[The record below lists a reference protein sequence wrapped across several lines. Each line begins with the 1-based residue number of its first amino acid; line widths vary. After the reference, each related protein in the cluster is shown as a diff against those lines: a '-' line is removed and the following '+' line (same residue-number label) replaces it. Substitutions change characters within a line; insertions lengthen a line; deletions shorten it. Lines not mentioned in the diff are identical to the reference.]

1 MAEQG
6 WELQWTDSPGLMR
19 RLTEGSGP
27 DVCLFDP
34 AVLSPRGLLGLKVL
48 RERHPSLPLAS
59 LGRAEEDPAWF
70 DPMVFDPPMRR
81 LARLGIEAW
90 PRILMGLGGQVPP
103 TGAGADAA
111 VQTGAFPVAPALVRA
126 TAPLARA
133 TAPMAVPAPA
143 FASSPVPVPTAAS
156 APGSAAKFSA
166 EDLFGDI
173 LSDLEGQSGMT
184 SAWIPAPEPVWTPAS
199 LAPGSARPSGA
210 SVPEPTR
217 TPAPAAPGSAWTAEP
232 SVPESDRVPAPAP
245 AAPGSAW
252 AAEPSAPETGRTPV
266 PAAAAPGSAWTPGPP
281 EAGAAPHAEPVL
293 EQFGNYELL
302 EKVAVGGMAELFKAR
317 ERGGAEA
324 GRIVAI
330 KRILPHL
337 SDNDEF
343 VRMFI
348 EEAKLA
354 AQLDHPNIVQI
365 YDMGKAGGS
374 FYIAMAFIDGR
385 DLRALM
391 RKIRE
396 YRLPMPEPLAAAVV
410 MQVAAALDYAHRK
423 RAVDDQELQLVHRD
437 ISPQNILISYGG
449 AVKLA
454 DFGIAK
460 AANQGT
466 HTQAGALKGKLLYMS
481 PEQALGEP
489 LDHRS
494 DLYSLGLVLAELL
507 TGERCFQADSEL
519 GVLEKVRMGKVVDV
533 RAANPAMSKAMGSI
547 LDRLLVK
554 DVDRRYGSARQL
566 ERDLKALLARQGGE
580 PTGADLADYVNVLLK
595 GTREELEH
603 MLASRF
609 AVSVA
614 PAEASA
620 AARVAAGPGAEQ
632 DEEAT
637 LAGVGPRR
645 EAPRAPRPAPV
656 LPPAAVLPVS
666 RRPGARRWL
675 LVLLA
680 LVLLGLLGALGAW
693 RLWGG

>member
-19 RLTEGSGP
+19 RLTEGSSP

-133 TAPMAVPAPA
+133 TASLPVPAPAPA

-184 SAWIPAPEPVWTPAS
+184 SAWIPAPEPVWTP
-199 LAPGSARPSGA
+199 GA
-210 SVPEPTR
+210 
-217 TPAPAAPGSAWTAEP
+217 
-232 SVPESDRVPAPAP
+232 
-245 AAPGSAW
+245 
-252 AAEPSAPETGRTPV
+252 SAPEADRTPV
-266 PAAAAPGSAWTPGPP
+266 PPAPGSAWTPGPP
-281 EAGAAPHAEPVL
+281 EAGAAPQAEPVL
-293 EQFGNYELL
+293 EPFGNYELL

-466 HTQAGALKGKLLYMS
+466 NTQAGALKGKLLYMS

-519 GVLEKVRMGKVVDV
+519 GVLEKVRLGKVVDV

-554 DVDRRYGSARQL
+554 DLDRRYGSARQL

-580 PTGADLADYVNVLLK
+580 PTGADLADYVNALLK

-609 AVSVA
+609 AISVP

-620 AARVAAGPGAEQ
+620 AARATAGPGAGQ

-656 LPPAAVLPVS
+656 LPPPAVLPVS
-666 RRPGARRWL
+666 RRTGPRRWL

>member
-90 PRILMGLGGQVPP
+90 PRILMGLGGQAPSP
-103 TGAGADAA
+103 GAGADAA

-126 TAPLARA
+126 TAPLGA
-133 TAPMAVPAPA
+133 TPLAHAAAPMPAPAPAPA
-143 FASSPVPVPTAAS
+143 FASGPVPVPTAAP

-184 SAWIPAPEPVWTPAS
+184 SAWIPAPEPVWTPDPPAS
-199 LAPGSARPSGA
+199 GSARPSGA
-210 SVPEPTR
+210 SAPEADR
-217 TPAPAAPGSAWTAEP
+217 TPAPPVPGSAWT
-232 SVPESDRVPAPAP
+232 S
-245 AAPGSAW
+245 G
-252 AAEPSAPETGRTPV
+252 PSAPEADRTPV
-266 PAAAAPGSAWTPGPP
+266 PP
-281 EAGAAPHAEPVL
+281 EAGAAPQGEPVL

-410 MQVAAALDYAHRK
+410 LRVAAALDYAHRK

-437 ISPQNILISYGG
+437 ISPQNILISYAG

-460 AANQGT
+460 AANQGSQ
-466 HTQAGALKGKLLYMS
+466 TQAGALKGKLLYMS

-533 RAANPAMSKAMGSI
+533 RAANPAMSKAMGGI

-609 AVSVA
+609 AVSLA
-614 PAEASA
+614 PAEASV
-620 AARVAAGPGAEQ
+620 AARAAAGPGAGP

-645 EAPRAPRPAPV
+645 EAPRAARPAPV
-656 LPPAAVLPVS
+656 LPPAPVLAGS
-666 RRPGARRWL
+666 GRTGARRWL
-675 LVLLA
+675 MVLLA

>member
-90 PRILMGLGGQVPP
+90 PRILMGLGGQAPSP
-103 TGAGADAA
+103 GAGANAA

-126 TAPLARA
+126 TAPLEATPLARA
-133 TAPMAVPAPA
+133 TASMAAPAPA
-143 FASSPVPVPTAAS
+143 PAPAPASASSPVPAPTAAS
-156 APGSAAKFSA
+156 ASGSAAKFSA

-184 SAWIPAPEPVWTPAS
+184 SAWIPAPEPVWGPDAPAS
-199 LAPGSARPSGA
+199 GSVRPSAA

-217 TPAPAAPGSAWTAEP
+217 TP
-232 SVPESDRVPAPAP
+232 VPAP
-245 AAPGSAW
+245 AAPRSAW
-252 AAEPSAPETGRTPV
+252 AAGPSAPEADRTPA
-266 PAAAAPGSAWTPGPP
+266 PASAGSAALGSAWTPGLP
-281 EAGAAPHAEPVL
+281 EAGAAPQGEPVL

-410 MQVAAALDYAHRK
+410 LQVAAALDYAHRK
-423 RAVDDQELQLVHRD
+423 RAVDDQELRLVHRD
-437 ISPQNILISYGG
+437 ISPQNILISYAG

-460 AANQGT
+460 AANQGSQ
-466 HTQAGALKGKLLYMS
+466 TQAGALKGKLLYMS
-481 PEQALGEP
+481 PEQAMGEP

-519 GVLEKVRMGKVVDV
+519 GVLEKVRLGKVVDV
-533 RAANPAMSKAMGSI
+533 RAANPAMSKAMGGI

-609 AVSVA
+609 AVSLA
-614 PAEASA
+614 PAEASV
-620 AARVAAGPGAEQ
+620 AARAAAGPGAGP

-656 LPPAAVLPVS
+656 LPPAAILSAS
-666 RRPGARRWL
+666 RRTGARRWL
-675 LVLLA
+675 MVLLA